1 VVLSQ
6 AVCPVFEATLNAV
19 SPMLAPCN
27 VKLKD
32 PVAAPFLRNSKLTP
46 FKPNDKLLVML
57 PTRPPAV
64 INTARLLVTIWLERH
79 RVEESDS
86 HMLRSQADIPILTF
100 RL

>member
-1 VVLSQ
+1 
-6 AVCPVFEATLNAV
+6 
-19 SPMLAPCN
+19 MLAPCN
-27 VKLKD
+27 VTLKD
-32 PVAAPFLRNSKLTP
+32 PVAAPFLRNSTLTP

-64 INTARLLVTIWLERH
+64 INTARLLVTIWRERH

-86 HMLRSQADIPILTF
+86 HMLRSQADIPILTL